1 MPSGF
6 QPAQTPD
13 PAAPVAYFPYFDRT
27 YLAVAASLNGG
38 NVLATFVQMLVQW
51 MADLGKMWP
60 MQCCLSACSFIT
72 AVNMLLKILDSRLR
86 PRQIQHFSS
95 FLRNLS
101 LYLSSHLLSC
111 HPLLSPDLDCG
122 VSDSLPVL
130 PCSAVFVSEP
140 PLHLGFS
147 F

>member
-51 MADLGKMWP
+51 TADLGKMWP
-60 MQCCLSACSFIT
+60 TQRCLSACPLIT
-72 AVNMLLKILDSRLR
+72 AVNVLLKLPDSRLR
-86 PRQIQHFSS
+86 PRQTQHFPS

-101 LYLSSHLLSC
+101 L
-111 HPLLSPDLDCG
+111 
-122 VSDSLPVL
+122 
-130 PCSAVFVSEP
+130 
-140 PLHLGFS
+140 
-147 F
+147 